1 MTKQKTKKLIEHI
14 LVIGGNL
21 ALLVIGI
28 VEPWL
33 LIFAALITWFLL
45 GAILY
50 SMYRHEEG

>member
-1 MTKQKTKKLIEHI
+1 MAKQKTKKYLEHL
-14 LVIGGNL
+14 LVIGGNI

-33 LIFAALITWFLL
+33 LIFAAVTMWPLL

-50 SMYRHEEG
+50 LMYYRERE

>member
-1 MTKQKTKKLIEHI
+1 MAKQKTKKYLEHL
-14 LVIGGNL
+14 LVIVGNI

-33 LIFAALITWFLL
+33 LIFAAVTMWPLL

-50 SMYRHEEG
+50 LMYYRERE

>member
-1 MTKQKTKKLIEHI
+1 MIRQKTKKLIEHI